1 MKTYEGMLLVEPTIA
16 AKDWKKVEEEVD
28 RIAKRSG
35 AAIIQLAKWGERKLA
50 HKVLKHNRG
59 AYVLAYLSVPEESV
73 TKLRADLELSEV
85 VLRSL
90 ILRHDGELIKDPPKD
105 FATAGPLPPRASRGR
120 FGSPRPGG
128 GRPGGSRPDSRR

>member
-35 AAIIQLAKWGERKLA
+35 ASVIQLAKWGERKLA
-50 HKVLKHNRG
+50 HKVQKHNRG

-90 ILRHDGELIKDPPKD
+90 VLRHDGELIKDPPKD
-105 FATAGPLPPRASRGR
+105 FETAGPLPPRASRGR
-120 FGSPRPGG
+120 FGGPRPGG
-128 GRPGGSRPDSRR
+128 GRPGGPRPDSRR